1 MTDTEIKLANN
12 NIAKSLSDVYIP
24 SNLLSFD
31 GDINSI
37 KRKEGEKIDF
47 IYFPNVMAD
56 YYEEVNL
63 FFKFITNEEKFEEE
77 YVKNLF
83 DEHIIFFVILLKKML
98 KHSANAG
105 DISQVIYLFTEN
117 YLGKHINKNF
127 IFQEIIAKFDDN
139 ETLAK
144 IFEFSPYLKNR
155 EDSNTINY
163 DPNIFKSLEAFLI
176 FSDYTEHHIVDEY
189 IDFSYIFQELKNHGL
204 IFNIKHLDFAKWLK
218 ENNYI
223 NEKILKKIDKEN
235 GFRSL
240 AKSRSEKRLN
250 AFIKLKEKYL
260 G

>member
-12 NIAKSLSDVYIP
+12 DIAKSLLNVYVP
-24 SNLLSFD
+24 SNLLNFD

-47 IYFPNVMAD
+47 IYFPKVLAG

-63 FFKFITNEEKFEEE
+63 FFKYITNEEKCEVE
-77 YVKNLF
+77 YVKGLF
-83 DEHIIFFVILLKKML
+83 DEHIIFFVFLLKKML
-98 KHSANAG
+98 KHNAKPF
-105 DISQVIYLFTEN
+105 DISQVIYVFTEN

-144 IFEFSPYLKNR
+144 ISEFSPYLKNR
-155 EDSNTINY
+155 DNSNTINY
-163 DPNIFKSLEAFLI
+163 DTNIFKSPEAFLI
-176 FSDYTEHHIVDEY
+176 FSDYAEQHIVDEY
-189 IDFSYIFQELKNHGL
+189 VDFSYIFQELKEQGL
-204 IFNIKHLDFAKWLK
+204 IFSMKHLDFAKWLK

-223 NEKILKKIDKEN
+223 NEKTFNKIDEEK

-240 AKSRSEKRLN
+240 AKSRSDKRLN
-250 AFIKLKEKYL
+250 TFIKLKEKHIR
-260 G
+260 